1 MEHDHGSSQTGPA
14 RLKPWPDD
22 AGAHPPTLRS
32 RWFTY
37 WWLYNGHAL
46 ATTLRA
52 DYRRQ
57 QREVRLLLADLYAA
71 GSTAQ
76 ELTRAQELYAGLTA
90 EDLEDER
97 LWTALFKVHGRLGDS
112 LGLEA
117 AVRRLRTALVELGKG
132 DDPDSAALPP
142 GLERVLKDVRAAIGQ
157 QSSAVA

>member
-1 MEHDHGSSQTGPA
+1 MYPSCCSVSAASAERA
-14 RLKPWPDD
+14 
-22 AGAHPPTLRS
+22 AGAVQDRASVRVELRA
-32 RWFTY
+32 Y

-97 LWTALFKVHGRLGDS
+97 LWTALFKAHGRLGDS

-132 DDPDSAALPP
+132 DDPDSVALPP
-142 GLERVLKDVRAAIGQ
+142 GLERVLKEVRVAIGQ